1 MRFIE
6 NMSVGRKLAVA
17 FGVVLAAIA
26 VMGVV
31 VVTNLLALQ
40 RADHARNLEGEI
52 NQVLAVAE
60 FRLSKQENS
69 YRGYL
74 LSQDP
79 YYAERL
85 DLHRA
90 KFKEALEEVRAKL
103 PADRAAPVDE
113 AIKAA
118 DGWYANIVQ
127 VGKAMVAEGRIA
139 EASRMV
145 GQTGVADQF
154 IAPVEEAIDVLRAE
168 NEAAREATRKAQAEA
183 AQAAGRD
190 ASLWWLGSAQWN
202 PVLQPTLLARLDG
215 TQHRILDLL

>member
-79 YYAERL
+79 IT
-85 DLHRA
+85 
-90 KFKEALEEVRAKL
+90 
-103 PADRAAPVDE
+103 PNGWICTAPS
-113 AIKAA
+113 
-118 DGWYANIVQ
+118 
-127 VGKAMVAEGRIA
+127 
-139 EASRMV
+139 SRKRWRRC
-145 GQTGVADQF
+145 GQNCPP
-154 IAPVEEAIDVLRAE
+154 IAPRPS
-168 NEAAREATRKAQAEA
+168 TRPS
-183 AQAAGRD
+183 RP
-190 ASLWWLGSAQWN
+190 L
-202 PVLQPTLLARLDG
+202 TLVR
-215 TQHRILDLL
+215 QHRPGR